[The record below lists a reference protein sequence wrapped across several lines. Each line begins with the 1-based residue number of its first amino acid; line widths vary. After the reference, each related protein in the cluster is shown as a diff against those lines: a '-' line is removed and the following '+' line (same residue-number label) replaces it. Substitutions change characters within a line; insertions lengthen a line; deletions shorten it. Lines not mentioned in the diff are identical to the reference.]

1 MFNSLPVA
9 SQTGKRG
16 PQARSRRFRPNTQYP
31 TPNTAFTLIELLVVI
46 AIIAILAAILFP
58 VFAQARAKARQAS
71 CLNNMKQ
78 FGTSLL
84 MYAQDNDEALCNHYY
99 VGPTTNF
106 DGGETYPPNDPVNIN
121 YKWMDA
127 IQPYT
132 KNSQIFNCPEQG
144 GGGYLNPSTIGSAN
158 TTIPYGAYIPQTN
171 LTAPSRN
178 YGSYCMN
185 SAFYALKS
193 LGLSGSPPVSVDSPP
208 AFWHLA
214 QLQAP
219 STTAWV
225 ADSDGE
231 FAADG
236 ARTGNN
242 GQFAN
247 RSPGIE
253 NWNGYSKLGNLVAR
267 HQGKCD
273 ILWCDGHV
281 KAVSLES
288 LEAHQTTDS
297 QAGNTG
303 GRRILANFTV
313 EADPD

>member
-1 MFNSLPVA
+1 MLHSPSGSTCLKRRANRLPVR
-9 SQTGKRG
+9 K
-16 PQARSRRFRPNTQYP
+16 ARR
-31 TPNTAFTLIELLVVI
+31 AFTLIELLVVI

-58 VFAQARAKARQAS
+58 VFAQARAKARQTS
-71 CLNNMKQ
+71 CLSNMKQ

-84 MYAQDNDEALCNHYY
+84 MYSQDNDEAMCNHYY
-99 VGPTTNF
+99 LGLTTNF
-106 DGGETYPPNDPVNIN
+106 DGGETYPPGDKVNVN

-127 IQPYT
+127 IQPYV
-132 KNSQIFNCPEQG
+132 KNIQIFNCPEQG
-144 GGGYLNPSTIGSAN
+144 VGGYLDPSKIASAN
-158 TTIPYGAYIPQTN
+158 TTIPYGPYVPQSQ
-171 LTAPSRN
+171 LTAPSRH

-208 AFWHLA
+208 TFWNLA

-219 STTAWV
+219 STTVWV

-253 NWNGYSKLGNLVAR
+253 NWNGIPKLGNLVAR

-281 KAVSLES
+281 KSVSLEGLDS
-288 LEAHQTTDS
+288 NLTTDTK
-297 QAGNTG
+297 AGLTG
-303 GRRILANFTV
+303 GRRILTNFTI
-313 EADPD
+313 EADPE